1 MATESLLFQ
10 NERMKKYGLLVLICT
25 TLGLL
30 FFVYIFYSNQGRFP
44 SIQLEAEEYLACTLI
59 TNLAGFLAWKLD
71 KQLDGW
77 IHWRSHFLLRFL
89 SGFLLNGI
97 VVIVFVITSTLL
109 ILDSSQQDMIKLG
122 ILLAI
127 ALFIYEIFYGLFYS
141 YRYYAKTQIEQMQL
155 DRLQLELQ
163 FESLKNQI
171 SPHYLFNCLN
181 TVSSLLFKDTFI
193 AEQFIRRMAD
203 TFRYVIDN
211 QKQKL
216 VTVREEIEFVKA
228 YYFLLQVR
236 YEQHLNLNINLPK
249 NLFNT
254 CIPPMTLQLLV
265 ENAVKHNKI
274 SKEFPLTI
282 YISAQ
287 DNTRILVSNSKTVSE
302 KAVSFQI
309 GLNNII
315 NRYHYFS
322 SEKVIIKDEA
332 RYTVILPVIKSL
344 EQTEKFQTQATPQLA

>member
-1 MATESLLFQ
+1 
-10 NERMKKYGLLVLICT
+10 MKKYGLLVLICT
-25 TLGLL
+25 ALGLV
-30 FFVYIFYSNQGRFP
+30 FFIYIFYSNKGHFP
-44 SIQLEAEEYLACTLI
+44 SLQLEADEYLICTLT
-59 TNLAGFLAWKLD
+59 TNLAGFLAWQIDKVLD
-71 KQLDGW
+71 RW
-77 IHWRSHFLLRFL
+77 ISWRSYFLARFI

-97 VVIVFVITSTLL
+97 VVIAFAVSANLFLL
-109 ILDSSQQDMIKLG
+109 EARTEDMIKLG

-127 ALFIYEIFYGLFYS
+127 TLFIYEIFYGLFYS
-141 YRYYAKTQIEQMQL
+141 FQYYAKTQVEQMRL

-181 TVSSLLFKDTFI
+181 TVSSLLFNDTFM

-228 YYFLLQVR
+228 YYYLLQVR
-236 YEQHLNLNINLPK
+236 YEQHLTLEINLPK
-249 NLFNT
+249 NLYNT
-254 CIPPMTLQLLV
+254 FIPPMTMQLLV

-274 SKEFPLTI
+274 SKEHPLLV

-287 DNTRILVSNSKTVSE
+287 DNTRLLVSNSKTITE
-302 KAVSFQI
+302 KGESFQI
-309 GLNNII
+309 GLKSITS
-315 NRYHYFS
+315 RYQFFS
-322 SEKVIIKDEA
+322 SEKIIIKNDE
-332 RYTVILPVIKSL
+332 RFTVILPVIKNSTKEETHTL
-344 EQTEKFQTQATPQLA
+344 RSVLQPS

>member
-30 FFVYIFYSNQGRFP
+30 FFIYIFYSNHGRFP

-71 KQLDGW
+71 KQLDRW

-141 YRYYAKTQIEQMQL
+141 YRLLRQNP
-155 DRLQLELQ
+155 DR
-163 FESLKNQI
+163 
-171 SPHYLFNCLN
+171 
-181 TVSSLLFKDTFI
+181 TD
-193 AEQFIRRMAD
+193 A
-203 TFRYVIDN
+203 
-211 QKQKL
+211 
-216 VTVREEIEFVKA
+216 VR
-228 YYFLLQVR
+228 
-236 YEQHLNLNINLPK
+236 
-249 NLFNT
+249 
-254 CIPPMTLQLLV
+254 
-265 ENAVKHNKI
+265 
-274 SKEFPLTI
+274 
-282 YISAQ
+282 
-287 DNTRILVSNSKTVSE
+287 
-302 KAVSFQI
+302 
-309 GLNNII
+309 
-315 NRYHYFS
+315 
-322 SEKVIIKDEA
+322 
-332 RYTVILPVIKSL
+332 
-344 EQTEKFQTQATPQLA
+344 

>member
-1 MATESLLFQ
+1 MAPRLLLFQ
-10 NERMKKYGLLVLICT
+10 TERMKKYGSLVLICT

-30 FFVYIFYSNQGRFP
+30 FFVYIFYSNHSRFP
-44 SIQLEAEEYLACTLI
+44 SVQLEAEEYLACTLI
-59 TNLAGFLAWKLD
+59 TNLAGFIAWRLD
-71 KQLDGW
+71 KQLDRW
-77 IHWRSHFLLRFL
+77 IHWRSHFLFRFL

-97 VVIVFVITSTLL
+97 VVIAFVITSTLL
-109 ILDSSQQDMIKLG
+109 ILKSSEQDMIKLG

-127 ALFIYEIFYGLFYS
+127 SLFIYEIFYGLFFS
-141 YRYYAKTQIEQMQL
+141 YRYYAKTQVERMQL
-155 DRLQLELQ
+155 NRLQLELQ

-216 VTVREEIEFVKA
+216 VTVQEEIEFVKA

-236 YEQHLNLNINLPK
+236 YEQHLNLTINLPK
-249 NLFNT
+249 NLLKT

-274 SKEFPLTI
+274 SKEYPLHV

-287 DNTRILVSNSKTVSE
+287 DNTRILVSNTKTVSE
-302 KAVSFQI
+302 KTVSFQI
-309 GLNNII
+309 GLTNII
-315 NRYHYFS
+315 NRYRYFS
-322 SEKVIIKDEA
+322 PEKVIIKDDA
-332 RYTVILPVIKSL
+332 KYTVILPVIKPI
-344 EQTEKFQTQATPQLA
+344 EQSEPFQTQITSHFA

>member
-1 MATESLLFQ
+1 MASFSNTLQ
-10 NERMKKYGLLVLICT
+10 NRSMKKYGLLALICT

-30 FFVYIFYSNQGRFP
+30 FFIYIFYSNHGRFP
-44 SIQLEAEEYLACTLI
+44 SLYLEADEYLICTVI
-59 TNLAGFLAWKLD
+59 TNLAGFIAWQVDKILD
-71 KQLDGW
+71 RW
-77 IHWRSHFLLRFL
+77 IHWRSHFLVRFI
-89 SGFLLNGI
+89 SGFILNGI
-97 VVIVFVITSTLL
+97 LVLVFAITASL
-109 ILDSSQQDMIKLG
+109 ILLESRTEDMIKLG
-122 ILLAI
+122 IQLAI
-127 ALFIYEIFYGLFYS
+127 SLFIYEIFYGLFYS
-141 YRYYAKTQIEQMQL
+141 YQYYAKTQVEQMRL

-181 TVSSLLFKDTFI
+181 TVSSLLFKDTSM

-228 YYFLLQVR
+228 YYYLLQVR
-236 YEQHLNLNINLPK
+236 YEQHLTLEINLPK

-254 CIPPMTLQLLV
+254 YIPPMTLQLLV

-274 SKEFPLTI
+274 SKDHPLLV

-287 DNTRILVSNSKTVSE
+287 DNTRILVSNSKTVLEKSE
-302 KAVSFQI
+302 SFQI
-309 GLNNII
+309 GLNNITS
-315 NRYHYFS
+315 RYQFFS
-322 SEKVIIKDEA
+322 NEKVIIKNEE
-332 RYTVILPVIKSL
+332 RFTVILPVIKSNVKEEVL
-344 EQTEKFQTQATPQLA
+344 ISPALQFS